1 MINYYLQDLERSR
14 RDLNNSNNETRR
26 LAAEVEKLKNDH
38 IKELN
43 NAKQISE
50 KAIQR
55 IKMDKDTEKQVA
67 LDRQLKSVK
76 VY

>member
-1 MINYYLQDLERSR
+1 MVDI
-14 RDLNNSNNETRR
+14 
-26 LAAEVEKLKNDH
+26 EKLKNDH

-55 IKMDKDTEKQVA
+55 IKIDKDTEKQVA

-76 VY
+76 VYILILFFL